1 MVLSRRALRG
11 TLLAL
16 AVALLILTAQAA
28 AVGGSTEA
36 ASERPGTDPTM
47 LVFRPL
53 CSTDALHRFAV
64 DNVEGPATQFT
75 VSVAGREGE
84 TLPIGAGETRHFW
97 VDAERPAEVEVRWA
111 GGSASATGVDEACD
125 PDIVPPDVPLPA
137 LSEMGTPAAA
147 PSTSTSPSPQPRS
160 EASAPPTITETPDRK
175 PTPPAQRATR
185 AGQRGS
191 ATEAP
196 GDGGPGDTGA
206 DPPPRIVDGIVACPD
221 GWIPVDSDVDG
232 RFEPSDKCEVLVE
245 TAARASAVSAAFPAA
260 ALIVTIGLLIASIGV
275 GAVSRRR
282 A

>member
-1 MVLSRRALRG
+1 
-11 TLLAL
+11 LLAL

-28 AVGGSTEA
+28 AVAGWTEA
-36 ASERPGTDPTM
+36 AASELPGADPTM

-53 CSTDALHRFAV
+53 CRTDALHCFAV

-75 VSVAGREGE
+75 VSVAGGEGE
-84 TLPIGAGETRHFW
+84 TLPIGAGETRYFW
-97 VDAERPAEVEVRWA
+97 VDTDRPGGVKIGWA
-111 GGSASATGVDEACD
+111 GGSASAAGVDEACD

-137 LSEMGTPAAA
+137 LSEIGSPAAT
-147 PSTSTSPSPQPRS
+147 PSTSTSPSPQPGS
-160 EASAPPTITETPDRK
+160 EASAPPTITETPDFK
-175 PTPPAQRATR
+175 PTPPAQRARR
-185 AGQRGS
+185 AGQLGV

-196 GDGGPGDTGA
+196 GDGGPGDSSA
-206 DPPPRIVDGIVACPD
+206 EPPPRIVDGIVACPD

-245 TAARASAVSAAFPAA
+245 TAARASAAGAAFPAA

-275 GAVSRRR
+275 GAASRRR